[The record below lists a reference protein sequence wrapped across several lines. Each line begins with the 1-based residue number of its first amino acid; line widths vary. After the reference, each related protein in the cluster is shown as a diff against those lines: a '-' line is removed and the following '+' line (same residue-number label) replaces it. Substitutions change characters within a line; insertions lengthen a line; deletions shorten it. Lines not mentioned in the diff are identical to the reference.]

1 MFFYF
6 RKFNINVI
14 SIYFEKF
21 YFNEFYD
28 SSNNLFETMRP
39 ILKFFHVLNTIFY
52 KKMIEN
58 ILIKVP

>member
-28 SSNNLFETMRP
+28 SSNNLFETMRS

-58 ILIKVP
+58 ILIKIP